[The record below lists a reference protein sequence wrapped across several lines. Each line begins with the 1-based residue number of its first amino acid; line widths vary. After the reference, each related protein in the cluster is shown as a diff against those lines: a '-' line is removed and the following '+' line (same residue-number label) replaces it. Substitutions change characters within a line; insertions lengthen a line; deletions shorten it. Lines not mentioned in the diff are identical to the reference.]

1 MQRFRTQIGDSDT
14 YFEYIQYLDDFCI
27 RIHTHAWCYNILSYA
42 PTQTPIWNA
51 ADSIDSFYPNI
62 RNSRS
67 PTPDSLPDLEP
78 IPVLEITRSVNP
90 FFWQNTYTSR
100 YCIPA
105 RLKYLDID
113 NHINNPATSSRG
125 GERRHTL

>member
-1 MQRFRTQIGDSDT
+1 MQQFRTRNRDSDT
-14 YFEYIQYLDDFCI
+14 YFEYFQYLDDFCL
-27 RIHTHAWCYNILSYA
+27 RIHTNTWCYNILSYA
-42 PTQTPIWNA
+42 PVQTSIGNT
-51 ADSIDSFYPNI
+51 ADSNYLEIGH
-62 RNSRS
+62 SRS
-67 PTPDSLPDLEP
+67 STPDSLPDLEP

-113 NHINNPATSSRG
+113 NHINIPETSWKG